1 MQRSSPSI
9 ASSLCQ
15 GEAVGQAVAPLA
27 ARIVA
32 RCRDL
37 ARGSPAV
44 VLFVR
49 SACAFLAGVMA
60 RRPPMRC
67 LPALLLPGDLQML
80 NRLTARMLSLSRG
93 HHRPASQPTEWA
105 RETRSASCAE
115 QSGAT
120 SSGRELAR
128 VPGLVAAALGR
139 SCCVQNATKGANMP
153 RRCQTEWRSQEMT
166 RSAGETLRRDCPSR
180 ALSPAPVLTSASPCF
195 HRRSG

>member
-32 RCRDL
+32 RCGDL

-105 RETRSASCAE
+105 RETRSASRAE
-115 QSGAT
+115 PSPGRRVLAVSLPGALATRCSDVHAMFKTRRRARTCLAGARQSGT
-120 SSGRELAR
+120 SGDDAKVRAR
-128 VPGLVAAALGR
+128 VCDVTARAVR
-139 SCCVQNATKGANMP
+139 C
-153 RRCQTEWRSQEMT
+153 RR
-166 RSAGETLRRDCPSR
+166 LRR
-180 ALSPAPVLTSASPCF
+180 
-195 HRRSG
+195 